1 MEKTLKLLFDF
12 QKFSGSKRLAKM
24 IEDTEKRYGGA
35 LTDDV
40 LEEVS
45 AAGEPF
51 LPNRRKGV
59 SDD

>member
-12 QKFSGSKRLAKM
+12 QKFSGNKQLAKM
-24 IEDTEKRYGGA
+24 IAETEERYGAA
-35 LTDDV
+35 LSDDI

-51 LPNRRKGV
+51 LPSRRKDAP
-59 SDD
+59 DD